1 MRLASFLTISNN
13 KLYIQNE
20 LCHDFKSYDSIELK
34 KYYRSLNIDYPKF
47 FKMDDFS
54 KICFLAFSSL
64 KNKYDFS
71 LFNDDEVSLIFSNP
85 NSSYNTDLEYLD
97 SYLKGSSPSPSLFIY
112 TLPNIVIGEL
122 SILNKWHGESCF
134 FINDNFDPQFFL
146 DQINFHFDKG
156 SKICVCCWLN
166 TLQDKTEMFMFI
178 VENANGN
185 LNRNDLLRYYN
196 LK

>member
-1 MRLASFLTISNN
+1 LV
-13 KLYIQNE
+13 
-20 LCHDFKSYDSIELK
+20 
-34 KYYRSLNIDYPKF
+34 
-47 FKMDDFS
+47 
-54 KICFLAFSSL
+54 
-64 KNKYDFS
+64 
-71 LFNDDEVSLIFSNP
+71 NDDEFSLIFSNP

-112 TLPNIVIGEL
+112 TLPNIIIGEL

-134 FINDNFDPQFFL
+134 FINEKFDPDFFL
-146 DQINFHFDKG
+146 DQIRFHFKKE
-156 SKICVCCWLN
+156 SKICVCCWVN

-185 LNRNDLLRYYN
+185 LNRDDLLRYYN